1 MIFIILYYLVIFSIF
16 IAGLFFIIG
25 SIKNLTLL
33 VDVKDD
39 YQNMYPY
46 TILKKMGPNAIKVFH
61 IIIGFVFCIIAIAL
75 LAR

>member
-39 YQNMYPY
+39 YQNM
-46 TILKKMGPNAIKVFH
+46 
-61 IIIGFVFCIIAIAL
+61 
-75 LAR
+75 